1 MIEIREVHTKKE
13 IKQFIEFPCNLYKGN
28 KCFVPP
34 LYSDELSM
42 FRDDYVYNDMC
53 DHMFF
58 NAYENGTMVG
68 RIQGILQRTSNEL
81 RNEKR
86 VRFTRFDAINSQ
98 EVADALFDAVENWGR
113 AKGMT
118 HICGPLGYSDMEREG
133 LLIAGFDQVATFE
146 EQYNADYYQTL
157 IEHRG
162 YEKEVDWTECK
173 LSVPE
178 NDTDYME
185 KMAEQIMKR
194 YNLHLG
200 PAKSTRDFLKRYA
213 DGFFEMY
220 DKTYGVLYQTVPFTE
235 GMKKVMMANFK
246 LIIKL
251 KYVGVI
257 LDEND
262 EIVGIGLCFPS
273 LAGPLAG
280 TNGKLTPWRLIKLL
294 WAIQHP
300 KVLDLA
306 IIGVEPSRVNQGI
319 SVVAIAAL
327 KKMMKENNI
336 QWAET
341 NLMLENNFYIQY
353 AWKRFKTEEH
363 KKRRSYLKAL

>member
-1 MIEIREVHTKKE
+1 MIEIREVHNRKE
-13 IKQFIEFPCNLYKGN
+13 IKQFIEFPCKLYKGN

-34 LYSDELSM
+34 LYGDELSM
-42 FRDDYVYNDMC
+42 FRKDYVYNDMC
-53 DHMFF
+53 EHVFF
-58 NAYENGTMVG
+58 NAYDNGKMVG

-86 VRFTRFDAINSQ
+86 IRFTRFDAINSQ

-113 AKGMT
+113 SKGMT

-133 LLIAGFDQVATFE
+133 LLIEGFDQVATFE
-146 EQYNADYYQTL
+146 EQYNADYYQKL

-162 YEKEVDWTECK
+162 YQKEVDWTEGK
-173 LSVPE
+173 LTPSA
-178 NDTDYME
+178 DSSHME
-185 KMAEQIMKR
+185 DMAGKIMNR
-194 YNLHLG
+194 YHLRMG
-200 PAKSTRDFLKRYA
+200 PAKNTNDFLKRYA
-213 DGFFEMY
+213 DKFFEMY

-235 GMKKVMMANFK
+235 GMKKVMIANFR

-251 KYVGVI
+251 QYVGVI
-257 LDEND
+257 LDESD
-262 EIVGIGLCFPS
+262 DIVGIGLCFPS

-294 WAIQHP
+294 WAINHP

-306 IIGVEPSRVNQGI
+306 IIGVDPVKVNQGI
-319 SVVAIAAL
+319 SIIL
-327 KKMMKENNI
+327 LSEFNKMMKENNI

-341 NLMLENNFYIQY
+341 NLMLESNYFIQN
-353 AWKRFKTEEH
+353 AWKRFNQVPH
-363 KKRRSYLKAL
+363 KRRRSYLKEL